1 MIPLGLTPETIYKT
15 YINFYLAAPTG
26 ELLRPVAIPETA
38 FNSERGK
45 LRGMNETVSKIN
57 VKEEYCSDQETL
69 KKRVYEVAN
78 VSQVPCVLEGRSE
91 GK

>member
-1 MIPLGLTPETIYKT
+1 M
-15 YINFYLAAPTG
+15 
-26 ELLRPVAIPETA
+26 AIPEAA

-45 LRGMNETVSKIN
+45 LRGMNETISKVN
-57 VKEEYCSDQETL
+57 VKQEYYSDQEIL